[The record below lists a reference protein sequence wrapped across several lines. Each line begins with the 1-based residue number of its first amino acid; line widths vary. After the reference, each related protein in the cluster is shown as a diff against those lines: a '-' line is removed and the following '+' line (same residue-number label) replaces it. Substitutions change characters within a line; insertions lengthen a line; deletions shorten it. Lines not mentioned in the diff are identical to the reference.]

1 MSRPLTDVIHS
12 REALTLNRVL
22 VKATLRRVFLDLS
35 GTIIRPARVL
45 SWDMVVNGSSGG
57 ERTVDTHREEEGW
70 LTLVWCNVRPL
81 TSNIYISDYFGSRLW
96 LSCCCFANNAII
108 SHLISLLSCVKV
120 FLVQII
126 TYGQF
131 CSILVTRHH
140 NQSWIWYGLFPHW
153 WLHATCI
160 DTYKL
165 FLSRTKC
172 VIFSVLSSFVIYIWL
187 LQKEIHVLVIFH
199 NFYIYIC

>member
-45 SWDMVVNGSSGG
+45 SWDMVVNGNSGG

-96 LSCCCFANNAII
+96 LSCCCCCCV
-108 SHLISLLSCVKV
+108 ISLLSCVKV

-160 DTYKL
+160 DTCKL

-172 VIFSVLSSFVIYIWL
+172 VIFSVLSSFMIYIWL